1 MYFGGVKIPDEL
13 LRALREN
20 EVVFFCGAGVSFPP
34 PSDLPM
40 FDGLAMQIA
49 GVNKLPSGEKEDAF
63 LGGLSR
69 NGTNVHELAARIL
82 LKRDSAPTDLHHD
95 LLRLFRRPE
104 HVRIVTTNFDHHFST
119 ANTKVF
125 RNNKAAEHVAPSLP
139 LGDDFSGIVYLHGAA
154 SSSHRELILTDEN
167 FGEAYIT
174 RGWARRFLI
183 PLFQKYVVVF
193 VGYSHQDIT
202 MTYLARGLTSFS
214 PRPRF
219 AFYADGKPSNEY
231 ERWESLGIEVVRYP
245 PADKSAGNRHQ
256 SLTDCVHEWAQQ
268 SQLNLRDQLKR
279 IRAVVRG
286 LPPEGDDANELLT
299 HWLETPALATEF
311 CRAARRLE
319 WCEWLLEHGYFD
331 CLFEEVGS
339 DKSKDFP
346 SQWQKIRC
354 LLFPK
359 GSATCNAI
367 PPHLRQRL
375 EEIDADVPADVSHI
389 FIRFAVEH
397 VRSRFPSWLLGTISK
412 KKRPL
417 SSRFVASFMYELSV
431 QPSGKP
437 KADKY
442 IGAWVNLLLQQRH
455 ECISGYLGARLLLR
469 CQLPQHKVL
478 VLAILQRLTRPHV
491 EFEVSGFARL
501 LRESSKEPWSQF
513 AAAELSANLQW
524 PNGDGHGLAHV
535 LETFLPNAIPSMA
548 HELCLFAIQGIESAH
563 AFVPAVSLEALRFQ
577 RLDFGRSSIGKHE
590 QDHYHESEI
599 LNILID
605 LARDTI
611 AHLMRSD
618 RGWATSQL
626 ACWWQS
632 ELPLLHRLALFA
644 VANDPE
650 ASPDDLL
657 SIVIGRRLLFSFETK
672 KETFDLLAYAYPR
685 ALVASKEELIRS
697 ILGRNGRR
705 KIAQN
710 NRAGSAYERYNVL
723 VWLNLKAPHCEL
735 AVEAL
740 KQILADNPQFLP
752 REHPDLDGWVGP
764 ANFVD
769 PAGGVN
775 FPDIL
780 AGPPSLYL
788 EQMLQAPISGFDKD
802 RRDMCSNLKQLAEMN
817 REWVLSFLSCAAE
830 SVAVDSALWTTILV
844 EYSSLLK
851 TREDWHQ
858 FKPILE
864 LLLSNKESVHGV
876 VWLLNHALW
885 RGSIN
890 VPEETIEL
898 CMKFVDIAWCQRSK
912 GLGRER
918 QFFRDWYT
926 TAINQLGGWIG
937 DSWVH
942 YCLYLKKKDDRPW
955 TGIPDDIKVRVIEA
969 VTGNDET
976 AFNARITIT
985 PWIAYFFVWD
995 PEFAR
1000 KHLLPLFDWSRNA
1013 EVSQQTWSVLL
1024 WYSRGSSKSME
1035 IELRPLYKSFAQQ
1048 ISAAVKETGEHLEQF
1063 NQQSQNRFGHH
1074 IARIA
1079 MDVIE
1084 TPERV
1089 AFLEEFISLLTP
1101 PAYEGVAQ
1109 AVTYR
1114 LKEME
1119 PNECEDAWQGWL
1131 RDYLDLRLLGRP
1143 ASLTPEES
1151 EPFAEFGLTLTQS
1164 FPDFVD
1170 RFVKMPLLKI
1180 RVFDVVEVLKPSDV
1194 WKNFP
1199 VPTCR
1204 FLTHVLL
1211 CGDGYFIP
1219 NDLNEIHHSLKQA
1232 VATSSEFH
1240 ELEDAMITQG
1250 WRP

>member
-1 MYFGGVKIPDEL
+1 
-13 LRALREN
+13 
-20 EVVFFCGAGVSFPP
+20 
-34 PSDLPM
+34 
-40 FDGLAMQIA
+40 
-49 GVNKLPSGEKEDAF
+49 
-63 LGGLSR
+63 
-69 NGTNVHELAARIL
+69 
-82 LKRDSAPTDLHHD
+82 
-95 LLRLFRRPE
+95 
-104 HVRIVTTNFDHHFST
+104 
-119 ANTKVF
+119 
-125 RNNKAAEHVAPSLP
+125 
-139 LGDDFSGIVYLHGAA
+139 
-154 SSSHRELILTDEN
+154 
-167 FGEAYIT
+167 
-174 RGWARRFLI
+174 
-183 PLFQKYVVVF
+183 
-193 VGYSHQDIT
+193 
-202 MTYLARGLTSFS
+202 
-214 PRPRF
+214 
-219 AFYADGKPSNEY
+219 
-231 ERWESLGIEVVRYP
+231 
-245 PADKSAGNRHQ
+245 
-256 SLTDCVHEWAQQ
+256 
-268 SQLNLRDQLKR
+268 
-279 IRAVVRG
+279 
-286 LPPEGDDANELLT
+286 
-299 HWLETPALATEF
+299 
-311 CRAARRLE
+311 
-319 WCEWLLEHGYFD
+319 
-331 CLFEEVGS
+331 
-339 DKSKDFP
+339 
-346 SQWQKIRC
+346 
-354 LLFPK
+354 
-359 GSATCNAI
+359 
-367 PPHLRQRL
+367 
-375 EEIDADVPADVSHI
+375 
-389 FIRFAVEH
+389 
-397 VRSRFPSWLLGTISK
+397 
-412 KKRPL
+412 
-417 SSRFVASFMYELSV
+417 MYELSV

-491 EFEVSGFARL
+491 EFEVSRFARL

-535 LETFLPNAIPSMA
+535 LETFLPNTIPSMA

-851 TREDWHQ
+851 TREDWFQ
-858 FKPILE
+858 FRPILE
-864 LLLSNKESVHGV
+864 LLLRNKESIHGG
-876 VWLLNHALW
+876 VWLVNHTLW
-885 RGSIN
+885 RGNHN
-890 VPEETIEL
+890 VPEEMIDL
-898 CMKFVDIAWCQRSK
+898 CMKFVDLAWCQRSK
-912 GLGRER
+912 GLERER
-918 QFFRDWYT
+918 QFFRDWYR

-937 DSWVH
+937 DSWVRH
-942 YCLYLKKKDDRPW
+942 CMFLKQKIDRPW
-955 TGIPDDIKVRVIEA
+955 NGIPKDIRAKLVEA
-969 VTGNDET
+969 VTGDDET
-976 AFNARITIT
+976 AFNARIAIT

-1000 KHLLPLFDWSRNA
+1000 EHLLPLFDWSRNA

-1024 WYSRGSSKSME
+1024 WYSRGSSKNME
-1035 IELRPLYKSFAQQ
+1035 IELRPLYKSFAHQ
-1048 ISAAVKETGEHLEQF
+1048 ISAAVKEAGGHLEQF

-1084 TPERV
+1084 TQERV
-1089 AFLEEFISLLTP
+1089 SFLEEFIALLTL
-1101 PAYEGVAQ
+1101 PAREGVAQ
-1109 AVTYR
+1109 AISFR
-1114 LKEME
+1114 LKEMT
-1119 PNECEDAWQGWL
+1119 PQECEGAWQEWL
-1131 RDYLDLRLLGRP
+1131 REYLDLRLLGRP
-1143 ASLTPEES
+1143 ASLAPDELK
-1151 EPFAEFGLTLTQS
+1151 PFAEAGLTLTHS
-1164 FPDFVD
+1164 FPEFVD
-1170 RFVKMPLLKI
+1170 RFVQMPLAKVFVYSVLDELKRTTI
-1180 RVFDVVEVLKPSDV
+1180 WHDHPIA
-1194 WKNFP
+1194 
-1199 VPTCR
+1199 TCR
-1204 FLTHVLL
+1204 FLTHLL
-1211 CGDGYFIP
+1211 PTNDGSFIP
-1219 NDLNEIHHSLKQA
+1219 HDINVIRESLKQA
-1232 VATSSEFH
+1232 VGNSPEFH
-1240 ELEDAMITQG
+1240 EFEDELYRQG